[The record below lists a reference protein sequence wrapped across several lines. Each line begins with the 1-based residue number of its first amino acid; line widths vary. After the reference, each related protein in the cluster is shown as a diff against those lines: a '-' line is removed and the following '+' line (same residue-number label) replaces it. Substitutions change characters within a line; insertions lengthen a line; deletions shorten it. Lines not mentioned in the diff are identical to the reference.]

1 MECIKPNSL
10 MERGLLSQIETIYG
24 VSRENILTV
33 SQVSQYIRDVLV
45 SDPKLKQIYVM
56 GEATN
61 VSEKQGY
68 LYFDIKDEEA
78 LLRCVVFPES
88 NINLPFKI
96 ENGLEIVVFGSI
108 STYMKRGLYQ
118 IVVSAVFPLG
128 EGAFYLQFK
137 QLKEKLS
144 IEGLF
149 DEKYKK
155 EIPVIPKSIG
165 LITSKT
171 GAAYKDI
178 LQILKSRFPNMTIKL
193 VDTPTQGD
201 KASREIIKAIQMFNY
216 TKSVDVIILARG
228 GGSVEDLMCFNDEE
242 LARTIFTSKIPIITG
257 IGHET
262 DYTIA
267 DLVADK
273 RAPTPSIAA
282 KIAVID
288 KRDLIDEIDS
298 LRSELQR
305 SYNNF
310 ITSKLKDKKLKRY
323 KVAVIVLTVVILLI
337 TVLIMLAGL

>member
-1 MECIKPNSL
+1 M
-10 MERGLLSQIETIYG
+10 
-24 VSRENILTV
+24 
-33 SQVSQYIRDVLV
+33 
-45 SDPKLKQIYVM
+45 
-56 GEATN
+56 
-61 VSEKQGY
+61 
-68 LYFDIKDEEA
+68 
-78 LLRCVVFPES
+78 
-88 NINLPFKI
+88 
-96 ENGLEIVVFGSI
+96 
-108 STYMKRGLYQ
+108 
-118 IVVSAVFPLG
+118 
-128 EGAFYLQFK
+128 
-137 QLKEKLS
+137 
-144 IEGLF
+144 F

-171 GAAYKDI
+171 GVAYKDI

-201 KASREIIKAIQMFNY
+201 KASREIIKAIQMFNH

-323 KVAVIVLTVVILLI
+323 KVAVIVLIIVILFI
-337 TVLIMLAGL
+337 IALIMLVGL

>member
-1 MECIKPNSL
+1 LECIKPNSL

>member
-1 MECIKPNSL
+1 

>member
-1 MECIKPNSL
+1 

-137 QLKEKLS
+137 
-144 IEGLF
+144 
-149 DEKYKK
+149 
-155 EIPVIPKSIG
+155 
-165 LITSKT
+165 
-171 GAAYKDI
+171 
-178 LQILKSRFPNMTIKL
+178 
-193 VDTPTQGD
+193 
-201 KASREIIKAIQMFNY
+201 
-216 TKSVDVIILARG
+216 
-228 GGSVEDLMCFNDEE
+228 
-242 LARTIFTSKIPIITG
+242 
-257 IGHET
+257 
-262 DYTIA
+262 
-267 DLVADK
+267 
-273 RAPTPSIAA
+273 
-282 KIAVID
+282 
-288 KRDLIDEIDS
+288 
-298 LRSELQR
+298 
-305 SYNNF
+305 
-310 ITSKLKDKKLKRY
+310 
-323 KVAVIVLTVVILLI
+323 
-337 TVLIMLAGL
+337 